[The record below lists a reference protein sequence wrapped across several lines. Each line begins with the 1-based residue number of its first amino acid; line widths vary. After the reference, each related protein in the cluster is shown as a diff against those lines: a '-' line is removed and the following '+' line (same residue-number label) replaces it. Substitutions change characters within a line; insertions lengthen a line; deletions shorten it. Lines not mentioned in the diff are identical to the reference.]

1 MTVIN
6 WNGFT
11 PYASLAGGALIG
23 IAASL
28 LLAGLGRI
36 AGITGIVAD
45 ALRMTKD
52 DFIWRL
58 CFIAGLVAAPSCYL
72 LFSPLPFAEIATTWP
87 TILIAGLIVGFG
99 SRLGSGCTSGHGVC
113 GISRGSKRSILA
125 TMLFMLT
132 GFATVFIVRHLLA

>member
-1 MTVIN
+1 MYIAWSN
-6 WNGFT
+6 FT
-11 PYASLAGGALIG
+11 PISAIIGGALIG

-45 ALRMTKD
+45 ALKLKES
-52 DFIWRL
+52 DFLWRL

-72 LFSPLPFAEIATTWP
+72 LFSPLPLSEVATDWP
-87 TILIAGLIVGFG
+87 TILAAGLIVGFG

-132 GFATVFIVRHLLA
+132 GFITVFVVRHLFA